1 LPTAQPCSRL
11 SKKGGVYGPSDLLRG
26 GRRIS
31 TFSRVP
37 RRPYLRRLARCWD
50 SVSGRR
56 RTPPRDPAPL
66 QAETGPARTRLAT
79 HYPGTCRTDRCR
91 WAARCSQAPLHR
103 PQSLPPRQAVFTIG
117 LPAPISRLAF
127 VGHPTDRAW
136 ARHLRR
142 EVGRPGCG
150 SPAARLGEDNARLR
164 PPSCPTPA
172 VFRWRRRTV
181 SSAGLQRRGSMRVC
195 RLRGRAWSGPLPAR
209 ERLHAADLAV
219 PWRCPPVRQASQ
231 RRVCSHSIKPIWPA
245 RHPPREAPT
254 RAQKCDLKVAERRWS
269 ATVVQTLVRYRC
281 AKTRRRQGPLRESA
295 GSRTGPNLGG
305 LPRQQSSCRRT
316 VGIWRNCDALP
327 RSCWPASAEF
337 SRACN
342 Q

>member
-1 LPTAQPCSRL
+1 MPTAQPCSRL

-26 GRRIS
+26 GRRIG

-66 QAETGPARTRLAT
+66 QAETGPATTRLAT
-79 HYPGTCRTDRCR
+79 RYPGTCRTDRCR
-91 WAARCSQAPLHR
+91 WAASCSQAPLHR

-136 ARHLRR
+136 ARHQGARSGDR
-142 EVGRPGCG
+142 
-150 SPAARLGEDNARLR
+150 AAALR
-164 PPSCPTPA
+164 PPDLVRITRGFDPRHARHPPSSGGA
-172 VFRWRRRTV
+172 VEQFRQLGFNDAEACEF
-181 SSAGLQRRGSMRVC
+181 AGFEAEP
-195 RLRGRAWSGPLPAR
+195 GRARYLLRSG
-209 ERLHAADLAV
+209 
-219 PWRCPPVRQASQ
+219 CPPRIWRSLGGARQFAKPANAESAAIQSSQ
-231 RRVCSHSIKPIWPA
+231 IWPA

-281 AKTRRRQGPLRESA
+281 A
-295 GSRTGPNLGG
+295 
-305 LPRQQSSCRRT
+305 
-316 VGIWRNCDALP
+316 
-327 RSCWPASAEF
+327 
-337 SRACN
+337 
-342 Q
+342 